1 MIIRILAF
9 AQFVLLFVATAA
21 HAQQGD
27 QLELILTTAPGV
39 FEIEVGQIDAGIQ
52 RLERS
57 RNLSNLKAPVSINL
71 CAAYILKRDF
81 EQAEASC
88 DHAVRSNPV
97 VGGTNWLGSDSDAA
111 YNNRGV
117 LRALRGDFVGA
128 ISDFRQARRSA
139 DGTSPAATYANR
151 ETPNGN
157 LQLTEQVFAAI
168 RGTEEQRQVAVTRN

>member
-1 MIIRILAF
+1 MMIRILAF
-9 AQFVLLFVATAA
+9 AQFVLLFLATAA
-21 HAQQGD
+21 HAQQGG

-39 FEIEVGQIDAGIQ
+39 SEIEAGQIDAGIQ

-88 DHAVRSNPV
+88 NHAVRSNPR
-97 VGGTNWLGSDSDAA
+97 VGNSWFGSDSAAA

-117 LRALRGDFVGA
+117 LRALQGDFEDA
-128 ISDFRQARRSA
+128 ISDFRHARRVR
-139 DGTSPAATYANR
+139 DGAIPAVGFAQR
-151 ETPNGN
+151 EAPNGN
-157 LQLTEQVFAAI
+157 LQLTEQLLAAI
-168 RGTEEQRQVAVTRN
+168 RQTEEQRQVAVTRN